1 MKIAQISDIHLTEHG
16 QVIWDTDTLSHF
28 ESAIQG
34 LSKIKDLDAII
45 VSGDLSNDDSEWT
58 YHYIDERLA
67 TLKLPVFCCLGNHDS
82 TSALSIDFKC
92 LRFDREA
99 MIGEWR
105 FLFINSV
112 SRDPDKLGF
121 FKSRGLILD
130 DDLALLESKIHTGIK
145 TSVVLHHPPIE
156 PGGWLNRKPLENKE
170 VFNDIIRESDVKLV
184 LYGHIHC
191 AQQNN
196 QSEILYSSAPA
207 IGFAYDKDLP
217 KYQIAD
223 GQEGISILE
232 FGKEIMIHTELLPF
246 TTKIEFA

>member
-1 MKIAQISDIHLTEHG
+1 
-16 QVIWDTDTLSHF
+16 
-28 ESAIQG
+28 
-34 LSKIKDLDAII
+34 
-45 VSGDLSNDDSEWT
+45 
-58 YHYIDERLA
+58 
-67 TLKLPVFCCLGNHDS
+67 
-82 TSALSIDFKC
+82 
-92 LRFDREA
+92 

-112 SRDPDKLGF
+112 SGDPDKLGF

-145 TSVVLHHPPIE
+145 TAVVLHHPPIE

-207 IGFAYDKDLP
+207 IGFA
-217 KYQIAD
+217 
-223 GQEGISILE
+223 
-232 FGKEIMIHTELLPF
+232 
-246 TTKIEFA
+246 